1 MMRRKCVDVCTKSY
15 YNGACTISYMEG
27 MWDTMNQSETRRY
40 NRIISQIDEV
50 YHEIA
55 VRQGFSDSAMMIL
68 CALSDNEGKCRL
80 ADLVKQSGT
89 NKQTINSAL
98 RKLEKDEIVYLEPAG
113 GRSKRVC
120 LTEKGYETVEN
131 TVNKVLEVEKK
142 IYASWSREEWEL
154 YVKLTERYL
163 LQIREEMKEIL

>member
-1 MMRRKCVDVCTKSY
+1 MEQKTQSESRY
-15 YNGACTISYMEG
+15 YNRLISE
-27 MWDTMNQSETRRY
+27 
-40 NRIISQIDEV
+40 IDEV

-55 VRQGFSDSAMMIL
+55 VKQGFSDSAMSIL
-68 CALSDNEGKCRL
+68 YELSENEGSCRL
-80 ADLVKQSGT
+80 TDLIRQSGV

-113 GRSKRVC
+113 GKSKRVC
-120 LTEKGYETVEN
+120 LTEKGFVTVHETVE
-131 TVNKVLEVEKK
+131 KVKDVEKK

-163 LQIREEMKEIL
+163 NQLREEMKEIR